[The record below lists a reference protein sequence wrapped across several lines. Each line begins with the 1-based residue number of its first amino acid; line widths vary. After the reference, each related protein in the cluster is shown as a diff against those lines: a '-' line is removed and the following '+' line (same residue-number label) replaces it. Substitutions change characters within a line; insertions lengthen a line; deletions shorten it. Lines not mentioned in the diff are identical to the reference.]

1 MLNAAPS
8 AVVRLPDFVG
18 SALRPLP
25 LPPLEFALRRLT
37 AGIIARHPHV
47 LERLGS
53 YQAKRIAIEPTDL
66 PFAILLEP
74 RRETIDVR
82 LMHASSPAAAD
93 ARIHGPLLA
102 LIGLVDSAHDGD
114 ALFFSREIAIEGDVE
129 CVLALRNAID
139 DAQIDLARETTA
151 WAGPLATPLH
161 YAARAIATGFASA
174 IAAWRRPARPAGR

>member
-1 MLNAAPS
+1 MLKAAPS

-25 LPPLEFALRRLT
+25 LLPLQFALRRLT

-47 LERLGS
+47 LERLGP
-53 YQAKRIAIEPTDL
+53 YRAKRIAIEPTDL

-74 RRETIDVR
+74 QRETITLRVVR
-82 LMHASSPAAAD
+82 ALPARAAD

-139 DAQIDLARETTA
+139 DAQIDLAIETTA
-151 WAGPLATPLH
+151 WAGPLAAPLH
-161 YAARAIATGFASA
+161 YATRAGAAGCASLLR
-174 IAAWRRPARPAGR
+174 IWRQP